1 MKEKKYIMWSDGV
14 IAGFGERVDFNN
26 GIIDDSI
33 YVKDPVSV
41 VFSVVPKETGGGS
54 LNFEFTPWLFRALLV
69 DSSKNVWKVNPNYVL
84 DNDAR
89 FDKEFIERY
98 EYTVKIT
105 DKPAK
110 NDEK

>member
-1 MKEKKYIMWSDGV
+1 MWSDGV
-14 IAGFGERVDFNN
+14 IAGFGERVEFSN

-41 VFSVVPKETGGGS
+41 VFSVTPKETGGGALS
-54 LNFEFTPWLFRALLV
+54 FEFTPWLFRALLV

-84 DNDAR
+84 DNDAE
-89 FDKEFIERY
+89 FDQEFIDRY

>member
-1 MKEKKYIMWSDGV
+1 MWTDGV

-41 VFSVVPKETGGGS
+41 VFRVAPKETGGGS
-54 LNFEFTPWLFRALLV
+54 LSFEFTPWLFRALLV
-69 DSSKNVWKVNPNYVL
+69 DSSKNVWKVNQNNVL
-84 DNDAR
+84 DNDAE
-89 FDKEFIERY
+89 FDPEFIERY

-105 DKPAK
+105 DKPGK